1 MNRQNVGEK
10 DTTCWMELMELMDGT
25 CLKLAQKLNLLERE
39 NQKLENLLKVRVV
52 ADRKEKQDS

>member
-1 MNRQNVGEK
+1 MNRQNAGEK

>member
-52 ADRKEKQDS
+52 ADHQDKQHS